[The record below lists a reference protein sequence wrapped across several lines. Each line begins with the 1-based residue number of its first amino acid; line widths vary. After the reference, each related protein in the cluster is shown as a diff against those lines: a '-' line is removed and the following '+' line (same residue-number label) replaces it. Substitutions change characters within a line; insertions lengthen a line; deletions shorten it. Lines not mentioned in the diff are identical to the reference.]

1 MTKFYLKDLIT
12 SNLNSEENIIKDSF
26 PCDIGNDYMEKI
38 YIQDGL
44 IFSKTDYNLLKP
56 IYLEAQKQ
64 DEKKFVITISLK
76 GNTTYINSYD
86 KKIIPFKEGFTTI
99 SLFENTYGF
108 REFKDK
114 KINQVRLILSESFL
128 RRNFQKSLVEKYF
141 FNKQNLQL
149 LDFSLTSIQSQFL
162 LNDILN
168 CSLVGELANIYK
180 QGKIFELLSL
190 EISKLQKN
198 EDDIFL
204 DDYDKNAILKA
215 KEILLDNLQNPPS
228 IVTLSKMVHLSE
240 VKLKRGFKQIYKT
253 SPYQL
258 LVSHKMN
265 IAKNLL
271 QNGEHNINEIALQVG
286 YKFANNFTN
295 AFYKEFKIRPKDI
308 LKK

>member
-1 MTKFYLKDLIT
+1 MTKFYLKDLI
-12 SNLNSEENIIKDSF
+12 SLNMHSKQNIIKNSL
-26 PCDIGNDYMEKI
+26 PSTIGRDYMEKVH
-38 YIQDGL
+38 IQDGL
-44 IFSKTDYNLLKP
+44 LFSKIDYNLIKP

-64 DEKKFVITISLK
+64 NERKFVITISLR
-76 GNTTYINSYD
+76 GNTNYINID

-99 SLFENTYGF
+99 CLFEDTQGF

-114 KINQVRLILSESFL
+114 QINQVRLILSEDFL
-128 RRNFQKSLVEKYF
+128 LRNFQKSLVEKYF

-162 LNDILN
+162 INDILN
-168 CSLVGELANIYK
+168 CKLVGELETIYK

-190 EISKLQKN
+190 EISKLEKN
-198 EDDIFL
+198 KDIISL

-228 IVTLSKMVHLSE
+228 IVALAKMVHLSE
-240 VKLKRGFKQIYKT
+240 VKLKKGFKQLYKT

-258 LVSHKMN
+258 LLTHKMN

-271 QNGEHNINEIALQVG
+271 QSGEYNINEIALKVG

-295 AFYKEFKIRPKDI
+295 AFFKEFKIRPKDI

>member
-1 MTKFYLKDLIT
+1 MTKYYLKDLIS
-12 SNLNSEENIIKDSF
+12 SNLNSKKNIIKNSF
-26 PCDIGNDYMEKI
+26 PLEIGTDYMEKI
-38 YIQDGL
+38 YIQDGFL
-44 IFSKTDYNLLKP
+44 FSKTNYNIEKP
-56 IYLEAQKQ
+56 IFLEAKQ
-64 DEKKFVITISLK
+64 EERKFVITISLK
-76 GNTTYINSYD
+76 GNTTYINSGD

-99 SLFENTYGF
+99 SMFENTQGF

-114 KINQVRLILSESFL
+114 QINQIRLILSESFL

-149 LDFSLTSIQSQFL
+149 IDFRLTSIQSQFL

-204 DDYDKNAILKA
+204 DDYDRNAILKA
-215 KEILLDNLQNPPS
+215 KEILLNNLQNPPS
-228 IVTLSKMVHLSE
+228 IVTLAKMVHLSE

-253 SPYQL
+253 SPYQF

-265 IAKNLL
+265 LAKNMLE
-271 QNGEHNINEIALQVG
+271 NGEYNINEIALQVG

>member
-1 MTKFYLKDLIT
+1 MTKYYLKDLIS
-12 SNLNSEENIIKDSF
+12 SNLNSKKNIIKNSF
-26 PCDIGNDYMEKI
+26 PLEIGTDYMEKI
-38 YIQDGL
+38 YIQDGFL
-44 IFSKTDYNLLKP
+44 FSKTNYNIEKP
-56 IYLEAQKQ
+56 IFLEAKQ
-64 DEKKFVITISLK
+64 EERKFVITISLK
-76 GNTTYINSYD
+76 GNTTYINSGD

-99 SLFENTYGF
+99 SLFENTQGF

-114 KINQVRLILSESFL
+114 QINQIRLILSESFL

-149 LDFSLTSIQSQFL
+149 IDFRLTSIQSQFL

-168 CSLVGELANIYK
+168 CSLVDELANIYK

-204 DDYDKNAILKA
+204 DDYDRSAILKA
-215 KEILLDNLQNPPS
+215 KEILLNNLQNPPS
-228 IVTLSKMVHLSE
+228 IVTLAKMVHLSE

-265 IAKNLL
+265 LAKNMLES
-271 QNGEHNINEIALQVG
+271 GEYNINEIALQVG

>member
-1 MTKFYLKDLIT
+1 MTKYYLKDLIS
-12 SNLNSEENIIKDSF
+12 SNLNSKKDIIKNSF
-26 PCDIGNDYMEKI
+26 PLEIGTDYMEKI
-38 YIQDGL
+38 YIQDGFL
-44 IFSKTDYNLLKP
+44 FSKTNYNIEKP
-56 IYLEAQKQ
+56 IFLEAKQ
-64 DEKKFVITISLK
+64 EERKFVITISLK
-76 GNTTYINSYD
+76 GNTTYINSGD

-99 SLFENTYGF
+99 SMFENTQGF

-114 KINQVRLILSESFL
+114 QINQIRLILSESFL

-149 LDFSLTSIQSQFL
+149 IDFRLTSIQSQFL

-198 EDDIFL
+198 EDDISL
-204 DDYDKNAILKA
+204 DDYDRSAILKA
-215 KEILLDNLQNPPS
+215 KEILLNNLQNPPS
-228 IVTLSKMVHLSE
+228 IVGLAKMVHLSE

-265 IAKNLL
+265 LAKNMLES
-271 QNGEHNINEIALQVG
+271 GKYNINEIALQVG

-295 AFYKEFKIRPKDI
+295 AFYKEFKIRPKDV

>member
-1 MTKFYLKDLIT
+1 MTKYYLKDLIS
-12 SNLNSEENIIKDSF
+12 SNLNSKKNIIKNSF
-26 PCDIGNDYMEKI
+26 PLEIGTDYMEKI
-38 YIQDGL
+38 YIQDGFL
-44 IFSKTDYNLLKP
+44 FSKTNYNIEKP
-56 IYLEAQKQ
+56 IFLEAKQ
-64 DEKKFVITISLK
+64 EERKFVITISLK
-76 GNTTYINSYD
+76 GNTTYINSQD

-99 SLFENTYGF
+99 SMFENTQGF

-114 KINQVRLILSESFL
+114 QINQIRLILSESFL

-149 LDFSLTSIQSQFL
+149 IDFRLTSIQSQFL

-168 CSLVGELANIYK
+168 CTLVGELANIYK

-204 DDYDKNAILKA
+204 DDYDRSAILKA
-215 KEILLDNLQNPPS
+215 KEILLNNLQNPPS
-228 IVTLSKMVHLSE
+228 IVGLAKMVHLSE

-265 IAKNLL
+265 LAKNMLES
-271 QNGEHNINEIALQVG
+271 GEYNINEIALQVG

>member
-1 MTKFYLKDLIT
+1 MTKYYLKDLIS
-12 SNLNSEENIIKDSF
+12 SNLNSKKNIIKNSF
-26 PCDIGNDYMEKI
+26 PLEIGTDYMEKI
-38 YIQDGL
+38 YIQDGFL
-44 IFSKTDYNLLKP
+44 FSKTNYNIEKP
-56 IYLEAQKQ
+56 IFLEAKQ
-64 DEKKFVITISLK
+64 EERKFVITISLK
-76 GNTTYINSYD
+76 GNTTYINSGD

-99 SLFENTYGF
+99 SLFENTEGF

-114 KINQVRLILSESFL
+114 QINQIRLILSESFL

-149 LDFSLTSIQSQFL
+149 IDFRLTSIQSQFL

-168 CSLVGELANIYK
+168 CTLVGELANIYK

-204 DDYDKNAILKA
+204 DDYDRSAILKA
-215 KEILLDNLQNPPS
+215 KEILLNNLQNPPS
-228 IVTLSKMVHLSE
+228 IVTLAKMVHLSE

-265 IAKNLL
+265 LAKNMLER
-271 QNGEHNINEIALQVG
+271 GEYNINEIALQVG

>member
-1 MTKFYLKDLIT
+1 MTKYYLKDLIS
-12 SNLNSEENIIKDSF
+12 SNLSSKKNIIKNSF
-26 PCDIGNDYMEKI
+26 PLEIGTDYMEKI
-38 YIQDGL
+38 YIQDGFL
-44 IFSKTDYNLLKP
+44 FSKTNYNIENP
-56 IYLEAQKQ
+56 IFLEAKQ
-64 DEKKFVITISLK
+64 EERKFVITISLK
-76 GNTTYINSYD
+76 GNTTYINSGD

-99 SLFENTYGF
+99 SMFENTQGF

-114 KINQVRLILSESFL
+114 QINQIRLILSESFL

-149 LDFSLTSIQSQFL
+149 IDFRLTSIQSQFL

-198 EDDIFL
+198 EDDISL
-204 DDYDKNAILKA
+204 DDYDRSAILKA
-215 KEILLDNLQNPPS
+215 KEILLNNLQNPPS
-228 IVTLSKMVHLSE
+228 IVTLAKIVHLSE

-265 IAKNLL
+265 LAKNMLE
-271 QNGEHNINEIALQVG
+271 NGEYNINEIALQVG

-295 AFYKEFKIRPKDI
+295 AFYKEFKIRPKDV

>member
-1 MTKFYLKDLIT
+1 MTKYYLKDLIS
-12 SNLNSEENIIKDSF
+12 SNLNSKKNIIKNSF
-26 PCDIGNDYMEKI
+26 PFEIGTDYMEKI
-38 YIQDGL
+38 YIQDGFL
-44 IFSKTDYNLLKP
+44 FSKTNYNIEKP
-56 IYLEAQKQ
+56 IFLEAKQ
-64 DEKKFVITISLK
+64 EERKFVITISLK
-76 GNTTYINSYD
+76 GNTTYINSQD

-99 SLFENTYGF
+99 SMFENTQGF

-114 KINQVRLILSESFL
+114 QINQIRLILSESFL

-149 LDFSLTSIQSQFL
+149 IDFRLTSIQSQFL

-198 EDDIFL
+198 EDDISL
-204 DDYDKNAILKA
+204 DDYDRSAILKA
-215 KEILLDNLQNPPS
+215 KEILLNNLQNPPS
-228 IVTLSKMVHLSE
+228 IVGLAKMVHLSE

-265 IAKNLL
+265 LAKNMLES
-271 QNGEHNINEIALQVG
+271 GKYNINEIALQVG

-295 AFYKEFKIRPKDI
+295 AFYKEFKIRPKDV

>member
-1 MTKFYLKDLIT
+1 MTKYYLKDLIS
-12 SNLNSEENIIKDSF
+12 SNLNSKKNIIKNSF
-26 PCDIGNDYMEKI
+26 PLEIGTDYMEKI
-38 YIQDGL
+38 YIQDGFL
-44 IFSKTDYNLLKP
+44 FSKTNYNIEKP
-56 IYLEAQKQ
+56 IFLEAKQ
-64 DEKKFVITISLK
+64 EERKFVITISLK
-76 GNTTYINSYD
+76 GNTTYINSGD

-99 SLFENTYGF
+99 SLFENTQGF

-114 KINQVRLILSESFL
+114 QINQIRLILSESFL

-149 LDFSLTSIQSQFL
+149 IDFRLTSIQSQFL

-168 CSLVGELANIYK
+168 CTLVGELANIYK

-204 DDYDKNAILKA
+204 DDYDRSAILKA
-215 KEILLDNLQNPPS
+215 KEILLNNLQNPPS
-228 IVTLSKMVHLSE
+228 IVTLAKMVHLSE

-265 IAKNLL
+265 LAKNMLES
-271 QNGEHNINEIALQVG
+271 GEYNINEIALQVG